1 MWNENGLTDMSP
13 ADDIEISFTRIDTAA
28 DRCELHIRGDLDI
41 ATSGLLGRE
50 LHDLL
55 DLDLRYI
62 GVDLSGVSFIDSSAL
77 SVLVRAHERA
87 QNKGDHLQL
96 LRPSPPCVKVF
107 NITGLDRV
115 FDLPQS

>member
-1 MWNENGLTDMSP
+1 MWSEDTAAVHP
-13 ADDIEISFTRIDTAA
+13 ADVEISFTRVDTGSG
-28 DRCELHIRGDLDI
+28 CELHVRGDLDI

-55 DLDLRYI
+55 DLDLGYI
-62 GVDLSGVSFIDSSAL
+62 GVDLAGVSFIDSSAL

-87 QNKGDHLQL
+87 RSKGDHLQL

-107 NITGLDRV
+107 TITGLDRV